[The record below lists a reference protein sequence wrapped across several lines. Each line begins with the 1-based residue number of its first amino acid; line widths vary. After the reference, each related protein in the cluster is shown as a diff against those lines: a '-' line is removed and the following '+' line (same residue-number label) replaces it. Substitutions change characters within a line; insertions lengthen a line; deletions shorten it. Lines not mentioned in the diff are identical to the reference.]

1 MGLHK
6 ESLRI
11 LGYMKEV
18 LDSYKFA
25 LTIRQIFYQLVA
37 KQIIPNLEEFYRK
50 ISRLSVIGR
59 DRGMLPED
67 KFTDRTR
74 VFDKLSSWVDLKDF
88 MKTVSKSYNKD
99 MWQNQDKY
107 IEIWTE
113 KDALRSVINVITHAY
128 DVGLQVV
135 RGQYPRTG
143 IYETS
148 KRYKEQKKKKCLLY
162 YVGDYD
168 PSGFAIYDS
177 IKERLLNYGVDVEI
191 PDRIALTE
199 EQIEKYSLPSD
210 PGKEKDPNYKK
221 FVELTGSDQVV
232 ELDSLPPDIL
242 REIIEECIIKN
253 LDLKLFGTSA
263 KKEKAERKELKKF
276 TKKKEHKID

>member
-6 ESLRI
+6 ESLI
-11 LGYMKEV
+11 LIRHIEEV
-18 LDSYKFA
+18 LNSYKFA

-50 ISRLSVIGR
+50 VSRLSVIGR

-74 VFDKLSSWVDLKDF
+74 VFDKLSSWLDLKDF
-88 MKTVSKSYNKD
+88 MNTVAKAYNKD
-99 MWQNQDKY
+99 MWRNQGKY

-113 KDALRSVINVITHAY
+113 KDALRSVINAITYAY

-148 KRYKEQKKKKCLLY
+148 KRYKDQKKKKCLLY

-168 PSGFAIYDS
+168 PSGFSIYNS
-177 IKERLLNYGVDVEI
+177 IKERLINYGVDVEI
-191 PDRIALTE
+191 PDRIALTK

-232 ELDSLPPDIL
+232 ELDSLPPEIL
-242 REIIEECIIKN
+242 REIIENCIREN
-253 LDLKLFGTSA
+253 LDLKLFGISA
-263 KKEKAERKELKKF
+263 KNEKAEKKELKKF
-276 TKKKEHKID
+276 IEKGI

>member
-6 ESLRI
+6 ESLI
-11 LGYMKEV
+11 LIKHIEEV
-18 LDSYKFA
+18 LNSYKFA

-59 DRGMLPED
+59 DRSMLPED

-74 VFDKLSSWVDLKDF
+74 VFDKLSSYLDLKDF
-88 MKTVSKSYNKD
+88 MKTVSEAYSKD
-99 MWQNQDKY
+99 MWQNQDRY

-113 KDALRSVINVITHAY
+113 KDALREVINAITYTY

-148 KRYKEQKKKKCLLY
+148 KRYKAQKDKKCFLY

-168 PSGFAIYDS
+168 PSGFSIYDS

-191 PDRIALTE
+191 PDRLALTK

-232 ELDSLPPDIL
+232 ELDSLPPEIL
-242 REIIEECIIKN
+242 REIIKACIIEN
-253 LDLKLFGTSA
+253 LDLKFFGTSV
-263 KKEKAERKELKKF
+263 KNEEAERKRLKKF
-276 TKKKEHKID
+276 IKKLQKEEL

>member
-6 ESLRI
+6 ESLI
-11 LGYMKEV
+11 LIRHIEEV
-18 LDSYKFA
+18 LNSYKFA

-50 ISRLSVIGR
+50 VSRLSVIGR

-74 VFDKLSSWVDLKDF
+74 VFDKLPSYLDLKDF
-88 MKTVSKSYNKD
+88 METVKDAYSKN

-113 KDALRSVINVITHAY
+113 KDALRAVINAITHAY

-148 KRYKEQKKKKCLLY
+148 KRYKEQKKKKCFLY

-168 PSGFAIYDS
+168 PSGFSIYDS
-177 IKERLLNYGVDVEI
+177 IKERLINYGVDVEI
-191 PDRIALTE
+191 PDRIALTK

-221 FVELTGSDQVV
+221 FVALTGSDQVV
-232 ELDSLPPDIL
+232 ELDSLPPEIL
-242 REIIEECIIKN
+242 RKIIENCIIEN
-253 LDLKLFGTSA
+253 LDLKVFGTSA

-276 TKKKEHKID
+276 IEKGI